1 MSIAQLEREISNLR
15 CDALALAFDGDQ
27 VAAQFT
33 YNQAAELQQLLDEA
47 RAELRVSE
55 K

>member
-1 MSIAQLEREISNLR
+1 MNLTQLEREISNLR

-33 YNQAAELQQLLDEA
+33 YSQALELEQLLAEA